1 MNLVKETNNKIRLK
15 NFLWVSAIFLLALFL
30 RLVYL
35 HQFRQNPFYESPV
48 IDALSHYLFA
58 KRIAAGDWLLRGVV
72 TPRVPLYVYFL
83 AVLFK
88 FLGSGFTAARVVQMF
103 LGAFNCVLVYFLGK
117 KVFNRNVGIIAAFIC
132 SLYGVFIYFD
142 AQFLNVT
149 LTLCL
154 NIGLLLALLHTADK
168 PNIFKWLG
176 CGVLFGIALQVSAN
190 VILFFP
196 LMLFWV
202 YIYNKKNGAVF
213 GAVKYKKLI
222 SLLSVIVGVVLV
234 MTPFVVRNYLEG
246 QDLVLLAST
255 AGINLYIGNNPY
267 ADGKTAIAPSRD
279 YSYSGWKDNVWVS
292 SIKAAERIEGRKMK
306 PSEVSGFWTFK
317 TIQFVLRN
325 PLKWLNLLVRKFYY
339 FFNAYEIPENQSI
352 YFFRIWS
359 SLLQILVF
367 SGWFI
372 SFPFGVI
379 CPLALLG
386 MAVSFKREKS
396 VILLDLFILSQF
408 LLMII
413 FFVVSRYRIAVVPY
427 FIIFASFAI
436 IWFVDKL
443 KQREY
448 KTFSLSLILLFI
460 MFVFVNTRFFDVSR
474 DDKSR
479 WLFNL
484 GTAFRYKGQTQKALK
499 SFAKAQEIDPH
510 NLDAVY
516 NLGVL
521 YLEAGQYEKA
531 IAQFEETLKADPD
544 DSAAYSNIGIALARQ
559 NKIDAAL
566 QYYNRALEIDPED
579 VAAMANMGAAY
590 ISQQR
595 FIKALKILQCAKN
608 IDKNFAPVYNH
619 LGAVYEKLKKYDDA
633 KAHYLKAI
641 ELDSRYL
648 EAYYNLAGFY
658 RRRGLKDKEKK
669 MLSEVLKILSVS
681 SDNYRGKPQ

>member
-1 MNLVKETNNKIRLK
+1 MNLAKETNNKIRLK
-15 NFLWVSAIFLLALFL
+15 NFLWVSAVFLLALFL

-35 HQFRQNPFYESPV
+35 YQFRQNPFYESPV

-88 FLGSGFTAARVVQMF
+88 FLGSGFTAARVVQIF

-117 KVFNRNVGIIAAFIC
+117 KVFNRKVGIIAAFIC
-132 SLYGVFIYFD
+132 SIYGVFIYFD

-149 LTLCL
+149 LTLFF
-154 NIGLLLALLHTADK
+154 NIGLLLALLHTVDN

-196 LMLFWV
+196 LMLFW
-202 YIYNKKNGAVF
+202 IFLFNKKTSAGF
-213 GAVKYKKLI
+213 KAVKYKRLI
-222 SLLSVIVGVVLV
+222 PLLSIVVGIVLV
-234 MTPFVVRNYLEG
+234 MMPFAVRNYLEG
-246 QDLVLLAST
+246 HDFVLLSST

-267 ADGKTAIAPSRD
+267 ADGKTATAPSRD
-279 YSYSGWKDNVWVS
+279 YSYRGWKDNVWVS
-292 SIKAAERIEGRKMK
+292 SIKMAERIEGRKMK
-306 PSEVSGFWTFK
+306 PSEVSDFWTFK
-317 TIQFVLRN
+317 TMQFIVRN
-325 PLKWLNLLVRKFYY
+325 PGKWFNLLVRKFYY

-352 YFFRIWS
+352 YFSRIWS

-367 SGWFI
+367 SRGFI
-372 SFPFGVI
+372 SFPFGII

-386 MAVSFKREKS
+386 IAVSFKRDKS
-396 VILLDLFILSQF
+396 VLLLDFFILSQF

-413 FFVVSRYRIAVVPY
+413 FFVVSRYRIAIVPY

-436 IWFVDKL
+436 VWFIDKL
-443 KQREY
+443 RHKEY
-448 KTFSLSLILLFI
+448 KTFFLSMILLFI
-460 MFVFVNTRFFDVSR
+460 MYAFVNSRFFDVSE
-474 DDKSR
+474 DNKSR
-479 WLFNL
+479 WFFNL

-499 SFAKAQEIDPH
+499 SFIKAQEMDPH

-531 IAQFEETLKADPD
+531 IDKFEETIKADPD

-559 NKIDAAL
+559 NMIDAAL
-566 QYYNRALEIDPED
+566 QYYNRALKIDPED
-579 VAAMANMGAAY
+579 VSAMTNMGAAY
-590 ISQQR
+590 ISKRR
-595 FIKALKILQCAKN
+595 FVKALNILQRAKS
-608 IDKNFAPVYNH
+608 IDKNFAPAYNH
-619 LGAVYEKLKKYDDA
+619 LGVAYEKLNRYDDA
-633 KAHYLKAI
+633 KDHYLKAI
-641 ELDSRYL
+641 ELDGEYL
-648 EAYYNLAGFY
+648 QAYYNLAGLY
-658 RRRGLKDKEKK
+658 NRSGLKDKEKE
-669 MLSEVLKILSVS
+669 MLTEVMKILSLS
-681 SDNYRGKPQ
+681 TDNPPGE